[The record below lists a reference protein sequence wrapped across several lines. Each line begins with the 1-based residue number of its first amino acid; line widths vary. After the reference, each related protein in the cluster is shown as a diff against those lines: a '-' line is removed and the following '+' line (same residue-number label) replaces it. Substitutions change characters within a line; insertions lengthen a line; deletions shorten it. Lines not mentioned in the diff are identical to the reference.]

1 MTIRDICTDVQL
13 QNGLRDAI
21 HSSLKSLNLPE
32 GLDASS
38 LAGFLVRPFGN
49 DSPGVFPLALVHHLN
64 FIRDAVAAAVLVSLA
79 HIDEVGDN
87 HLSEVLADIES
98 LLSVLVLMRPR
109 GAEAGE
115 VLQ

>member
-1 MTIRDICTDVQL
+1 VTNHDICNDVQL

-38 LAGFLVRPFGN
+38 LAGFLVCPFGSN
-49 DSPGVFPLALVHHLN
+49 SPRVDPLALVHHLS
-64 FIRDAVAAAVLVSLA
+64 FVRDAVAAAVLVSLA
-79 HIDEVGDN
+79 HIDEAGDN
-87 HLSEVLADIES
+87 HLSEVLGDIES
-98 LLSVLVLMRPR
+98 LLSVLALMRPR
-109 GAEAGE
+109 AAEAGE